1 MGCLEFWVVN
11 SFLAALTFFVLFLVI
26 DTQYPLYPY
35 AVAGGQLRDNSK
47 SATACIVA
55 AALYIF
61 IGLGLLL
68 WQKSREHRIEKERQ
82 YTSQSKQSRTN
93 FDEKI
98 QSQPSFKVKGPQL
111 EL

>member
-11 SFLAALTFFVLFLVI
+11 SFLAALAFFILFLVVNAK
-26 DTQYPLYPY
+26 TPFYPY
-35 AVAGGQLRDNSK
+35 AVAGGESK
-47 SATACIVA
+47 DYSRSATACIIA

-68 WQKSREHRIEKERQ
+68 WQKNREYRMEKTRQ
-82 YTSQSKQSRTN
+82 YQAMTKQKTS
-93 FDEKI
+93 FDEI
-98 QSQPSFKVKGPQL
+98 IRTQSSIKGPQL

>member
-11 SFLAALTFFVLFLVI
+11 SFLAALAFFILFLVV
-26 DTQYPLYPY
+26 DAKTPFYPY
-35 AVAGGQLRDNSK
+35 AVAGGKSRDYSK

-68 WQKSREHRIEKERQ
+68 WQKSREQRMEKTRQ
-82 YTSQSKQSRTN
+82 YQSYTKQRTSFDDRIRTQSS
-93 FDEKI
+93 I
-98 QSQPSFKVKGPQL
+98 KGPQL